1 MNSAKK
7 IIKEQGLQQ
16 PDKKEV
22 KAQQKSRKN
31 LILIIIGAIVLL
43 GGIFVVCYTQLRPRA
58 ILTVEGPAEN
68 GSTVTDTVYYT
79 DSVYDIYQME
89 SMYNA
94 YGMDWDSANGASTL
108 SDSVKD
114 QIMDDLK
121 QREVLYMQAQ
131 KDGVTLDDTEKSELD
146 TEVDEAVKSLSDEA
160 KGKKG
165 LSASDIRD
173 SLEKK
178 KIAEKEKQK
187 IIDGFDIDDEAIKA
201 EVNKDEF
208 HQYTLQY
215 YTISKED
222 KSADTASSDDS
233 SADGSSEDEVKLLD
247 SDTIA
252 KEKSDM
258 EALLEKAKTAE
269 DFTKLITDSDSDQK
283 DDATGISYGTENLL
297 ETNTDFADA
306 SARMLIKNM
315 KNDEVS
321 KLIETDKDFYI
332 VKMINNDDPEAYD
345 NEVKNKISSEENS
358 QFSTYYNDTLKKQ
371 YKFKVQP
378 YWKDLVHI
386 GSVTTA

>member
-7 IIKEQGLQQ
+7 IIKEQGLKQ

-22 KAQQKSRKN
+22 KAQAKSRKN
-31 LILIIIGAIVLL
+31 LILIIIGAIILL

-89 SMYNA
+89 SMYNN
-94 YGMDWDSANGASTL
+94 YGMDWDSANGSGTL

-121 QREVLYMQAQ
+121 QREVLYMQAK
-131 KDGVTLDDTEKSELD
+131 KDGVTLDDNEKSELD
-146 TEVDEAVKSLSDEA
+146 KEVSEAVEALTDGA

-165 LSASDIRD
+165 LSESDIR
-173 SLEKK
+173 SSIEKK
-178 KIAEKEKQK
+178 KIADKEKQK

-222 KSADTASSDDS
+222 TSAESSSDDS
-233 SADGSSEDEVKLLD
+233 SDSDSEEVKLLD

-252 KEKSDM
+252 KEKKDM
-258 EALLEKAKTAE
+258 EALLEKSKTAS

-283 DDATGISYGTENLL
+283 DDSTGISYGTENLI
-297 ETNTDFADA
+297 ETDTEFADA
-306 SARMLIKNM
+306 SARMLIKSM
-315 KNDEVS
+315 KNDEIS
-321 KLIETDKDFYI
+321 KLIETDKAFFI
-332 VKMINNDDPEAYD
+332 VKMINNDDPEAYE
-345 NEVKNKISSEENS
+345 NEVKTKISNEES
-358 QFSTYYNDTLKKQ
+358 SRFSTYYSDTLKKQ
-371 YKFKVQP
+371 YKFKVEK
-378 YWKDLVHI
+378 YWKDIVKI
-386 GSVTTA
+386 GSVTTE

>member
-31 LILIIIGAIVLL
+31 LILVIIGAIVLL

-79 DSVYDIYQME
+79 DSMYDIYQME

-146 TEVDEAVKSLSDEA
+146 KEVDEALKSLSDEA

-165 LSASDIRD
+165 LSSSDIRD

-233 SADGSSEDEVKLLD
+233 SAGDSSEDEVKLLD

-258 EALLEKAKTAE
+258 EALLEKAKTAS
-269 DFTKLITDSDSDQK
+269 DFTKLLTDSDNDQK
-283 DDATGISYGTENLL
+283 DDSTGISYGTENLL

-315 KNDEVS
+315 KNDEIS

>member
-297 ETNTDFADA
+297 ETNTDFADE